1 MLDVL
6 ETKRESLALI
16 KKGCAEVKRDSSK
29 ALLIQQGISKLKS
42 LPNDDIFNNLICA
55 IGYEKMKKFGE
66 AVSEYDCCI
75 SSLPN
80 CSIKYGITGMK
91 YRTLAKGSTSLS
103 NDYVNMAIEC
113 YKKALA
119 AESDYRWKMIWQES
133 IEEIQRM
140 L

>member
-6 ETKRESLALI
+6 ETKREALALI
-16 KKGCAEVKRDSSK
+16 KSGCAEVKRDSSK

-42 LPNDDIFNNLICA
+42 LPDEDIFNNLVCA
-55 IGYEKMKKFGE
+55 IGYEKMRKFGE

-91 YRTLAKGSTSLS
+91 YRTMAKESMFSP
-103 NDYVNMAIEC
+103 NNYANMSIEC
-113 YKKALA
+113 YKNALA
-119 AESDYRWKMIWQES
+119 TESDCRRKKIWDDS
-133 IEEIQRM
+133 IKEVQRM